1 MGTQSLAACYDRV
14 LALMDLTE
22 QAIERKD
29 LDAVCSLN
37 EHLALLVVQIEGLG
51 ATAGPHPLAQQVAST
66 IRRILERLEQ
76 NQNRIARWLNE
87 TGCQLGSLAQG
98 ATAVQGYAP
107 QAQPGALFA
116 SREA

>member
-1 MGTQSLAACYDRV
+1 MGTQSLTACYDSL
-14 LALMDLTE
+14 LALIDLSE

-37 EHLALLVVQIEGLG
+37 EHLALLTIQIESLG
-51 ATAGPHPLAQQVAST
+51 ATAQPHPSAQQVART

-76 NQNRIARWLNE
+76 NQNRITRWLNE
-87 TGCQLGSLAQG
+87 TGCQLGSLAKG
-98 ATAVQGYAP
+98 TMAVHGYAP